1 MKMNYKEQSH
11 IIPTYK
17 RFDIVLESGEGVYL
31 LDDKGKKYLDFSS
44 GIGVCALGYNH
55 AEFNAK
61 IKAQV
66 DKLLHTSNL
75 YYNENIAQAAKHLA
89 KASGLGRVFF
99 TNSGAESIEGAMK
112 VARKY
117 AFNKGVKGGNFIA
130 FKHSFHGR
138 TLGALSLTANEKYQK
153 PFKPLIS
160 GVKFAKYNDFSSV
173 ERLVNEKTCAIIL
186 ESVQGEGGVNPA
198 QKDFYKALRKL
209 CDEKDI
215 LLIAD
220 EIQCGMGRSGK
231 FFAYEHSGIL
241 PDVMTSAKALGCGLS
256 VGAFVVSEKVAQ
268 KSLEAGDHG
277 STYGGNPLVCAGVNA
292 VFEIFNKEKI
302 LENVSK
308 LTPYLEQSL
317 ENLIKEF
324 SFCKKRKGLGF
335 MQGLSL
341 DKSVKVAEVIKKCQ
355 ENSLLLISCG
365 ENDLRFLPPLIIE
378 KSHIDEMSEK
388 LRKVFKSFE

>member
-1 MKMNYKEQSH
+1 MNYKEQSH

-89 KASGLGRVFF
+89 KASGLERVFF

-117 AFNKGVKGGNFIA
+117 AFNKGIKGGNFIA

-160 GVKFAKYNDFSSV
+160 GVKFAKYNDFSSA

-292 VFEIFNKEKI
+292 VFEIFKKEKI

-324 SFCKKRKGLGF
+324 RFCKKRKGLGF

>member
-89 KASGLGRVFF
+89 KASGLERVFF

-117 AFNKGVKGGNFIA
+117 AFNKGIKGGNFIA

-209 CDEKDI
+209 CDEKNI

-292 VFEIFNKEKI
+292 VFEIFKKEKI

-324 SFCKKRKGLGF
+324 RFCKKRKGLGF

>member
-1 MKMNYKEQSH
+1 MNYKEQSH

-89 KASGLGRVFF
+89 KASGLERVFF

-117 AFNKGVKGGNFIA
+117 AFNKGIKGGNFIA

-198 QKDFYKALRKL
+198 QKDFYKALRQL
-209 CDEKDI
+209 CVEKDI

-292 VFEIFNKEKI
+292 VFEIFKKEKI

-324 SFCKKRKGLGF
+324 RFCKKRKGLGF
-335 MQGLSL
+335 IQGLSL

-365 ENDLRFLPPLIIE
+365 ENDLRFLPPLVIE

>member
-89 KASGLGRVFF
+89 KASGLERVFF

-117 AFNKGVKGGNFIA
+117 AFNKGIKGGNFIA

-292 VFEIFNKEKI
+292 VFEIFKKEKI

-324 SFCKKRKGLGF
+324 RFCKKRKGLGF
-335 MQGLSL
+335 MQRLSL

>member
-1 MKMNYKEQSH
+1 MNYKEQSH

-89 KASGLGRVFF
+89 KASGLERVFF

-117 AFNKGVKGGNFIA
+117 AFNKGIKGGNFIA

-198 QKDFYKALRKL
+198 QKDFYKSLRKL

-292 VFEIFNKEKI
+292 VFEIFKKEKI

-324 SFCKKRKGLGF
+324 RFCKKRKGLGF

>member
-1 MKMNYKEQSH
+1 MNYKEQSH

-44 GIGVCALGYNH
+44 GIGVCTLGYNH

-89 KASGLGRVFF
+89 KASGLERVFF

-117 AFNKGVKGGNFIA
+117 AFNKGIKGGNFIA

-292 VFEIFNKEKI
+292 VFEIFKKEKI

-324 SFCKKRKGLGF
+324 RFCKKRKGLGF

>member
-55 AEFNAK
+55 AEFNTK

-89 KASGLGRVFF
+89 KVSGLERVFF

-117 AFNKGVKGGNFIA
+117 AFNKGIKGGNFIA

-324 SFCKKRKGLGF
+324 RFCKKRKGLGF

>member
-1 MKMNYKEQSH
+1 MNYKEQSH

-89 KASGLGRVFF
+89 KASGLERVFF

-117 AFNKGVKGGNFIA
+117 AFNKGIKGGNFIA

-292 VFEIFNKEKI
+292 VFEIFKKEKI

-317 ENLIKEF
+317 ENLIKECR
-324 SFCKKRKGLGF
+324 FCKKRKGLGF

>member
-89 KASGLGRVFF
+89 KASGLERVFF

-117 AFNKGVKGGNFIA
+117 AFNKGIKGGNFIA

-198 QKDFYKALRKL
+198 QKDFYKALRQL
-209 CDEKDI
+209 CYEKDI

-292 VFEIFNKEKI
+292 VFEIFKKEKI

-324 SFCKKRKGLGF
+324 RFCKKRKGLGL

-341 DKSVKVAEVIKKCQ
+341 DNSIKVAEVIKKCQ

>member
-1 MKMNYKEQSH
+1 MNYKEQSH

-89 KASGLGRVFF
+89 KASGLERVFF

-117 AFNKGVKGGNFIA
+117 AFNKGIKGGNFIA

-292 VFEIFNKEKI
+292 VFEIFKKEKI

-324 SFCKKRKGLGF
+324 RFCKKRKGLGF
-335 MQGLSL
+335 MRGLSL

>member
-89 KASGLGRVFF
+89 KASGLERVFF

-117 AFNKGVKGGNFIA
+117 AFNKGIKGGNFIA

-198 QKDFYKALRKL
+198 QKDFYKALRQL
-209 CDEKDI
+209 CVEKDI

-292 VFEIFNKEKI
+292 VFEIFKKEKI

-324 SFCKKRKGLGF
+324 RFCKKRKGLGF
-335 MQGLSL
+335 IQGLSL

-365 ENDLRFLPPLIIE
+365 ENDLRFLPPLVIE

>member
-89 KASGLGRVFF
+89 KASGLERVFF

-117 AFNKGVKGGNFIA
+117 AFNKGIKGGNFIA

-292 VFEIFNKEKI
+292 VFEIFKKEKI

-324 SFCKKRKGLGF
+324 RFCKKRKGLGF

-378 KSHIDEMSEK
+378 KSYIDEMSEK

>member
-89 KASGLGRVFF
+89 KVSGLERVFF

-117 AFNKGVKGGNFIA
+117 AFNKGIKGGNFIA

-292 VFEIFNKEKI
+292 VFEIFKKEKI

-324 SFCKKRKGLGF
+324 RFCKKRKGLGF

>member
-1 MKMNYKEQSH
+1 MNYKEQSH

-89 KASGLGRVFF
+89 KASGLERVFF

-117 AFNKGVKGGNFIA
+117 AFNKGIEGGNFIA

-292 VFEIFNKEKI
+292 VFEIFKKEKI

-324 SFCKKRKGLGF
+324 RFCKKRKGLGF

>member
-1 MKMNYKEQSH
+1 MNYKEQSH

-89 KASGLGRVFF
+89 KASGLERVFF

-117 AFNKGVKGGNFIA
+117 AFNKGIKGGNFIA

-292 VFEIFNKEKI
+292 VFEIFKKEKI

-324 SFCKKRKGLGF
+324 RFCKKRKGLGF
-335 MQGLSL
+335 MQRLSL

>member
-1 MKMNYKEQSH
+1 MNYKEQSH

-89 KASGLGRVFF
+89 KASGLERVFF

-117 AFNKGVKGGNFIA
+117 AFNKGIKGGNFIA

-256 VGAFVVSEKVAQ
+256 VGVFVVSEKVAQ

-292 VFEIFNKEKI
+292 VFEIFKKEKI

-324 SFCKKRKGLGF
+324 RFCKKRKGLGF